1 MRRKTP
7 YPGYTVAPVSAVPP
21 GNSRMWF
28 RCVGFPLILTLSFLE
43 EGPIEPGF
51 LLLPEGEGRDEGIR
65 LHSFN
70 PFPLQQLSHP

>member
-1 MRRKTP
+1 
-7 YPGYTVAPVSAVPP
+7 
-21 GNSRMWF
+21 MWF

-70 PFPLQQLSHP
+70 PFSLQQLSHP